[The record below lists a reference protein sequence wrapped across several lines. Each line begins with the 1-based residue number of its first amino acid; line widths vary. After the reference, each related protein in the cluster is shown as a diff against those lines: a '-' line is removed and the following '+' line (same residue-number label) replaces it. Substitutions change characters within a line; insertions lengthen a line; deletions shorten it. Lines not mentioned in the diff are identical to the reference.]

1 MLGDSMKRR
10 RGKAKP
16 ARPEPEPGS
25 GRIPPFSWGRWL
37 AAAVVVL
44 AGSFLVGYLISTQ
57 LLFPVPETAG
67 EGIPVPDLYGEQ
79 WAEAESTL
87 QVLGLRL
94 GEMRRVASMGT
105 EPGRVLA
112 QDPLPGQQLLPG
124 AAVSL
129 GVSDGPPEL
138 RVPPLVG
145 LGETTAVELLE
156 QLGFEAAVR
165 QTRSEE
171 FPAGVVTRADPRPG
185 TAQQLPARV
194 TLIVSSG
201 SPDDIAD
208 TLRFG
213 RGR

>member
-10 RGKAKP
+10 RGDPKPAKP
-16 ARPEPEPGS
+16 ERERRNRS
-25 GRIPPFSWGRWL
+25 VPPFSWGRWL
-37 AAAVVVL
+37 GVALVVL

-67 EGIPVPDLYGEQ
+67 AGIPVPELYGER
-79 WAEAESTL
+79 WSEAEAQL
-87 QVLGLRL
+87 QVLGLQL
-94 GEMRRVASMGT
+94 GEMRRIASMGT
-105 EPGRVLA
+105 ERGRVLA
-112 QDPLPGQQLLPG
+112 QDPLPGQQLRPG
-124 AAVSL
+124 AEVSL
-129 GVSDGPPEL
+129 GVSAGPPEL

-145 LGETTAVELLE
+145 LGEATARDLLE
-156 QLGFEAAVR
+156 QLGFDVVVR

-201 SPDDIAD
+201 SPDAGAD
-208 TLRFG
+208 TARFG
-213 RGR
+213 RGP